1 MFSVHCLPESA
12 RQRRLELIGVSPAT
26 CRVLRAAG
34 VATIDDLAR
43 VDVASPLAARIKQ
56 SEGFDENLGQLIA
69 LAAARR
75 STLPRG
81 DGDPDN
87 YQVRALPNAGV
98 GELPEHTMG
107 DQRLV
112 RVYMSVDYD
121 YFREQDR
128 RDRRA
133 CDGERS

>member
-1 MFSVHCLPESA
+1 VHCLPESA

-56 SEGFDENLGQLIA
+56 SEGFDENLQLTA

-81 DGDPDN
+81 EGDPDN
-87 YQVRALPNAGV
+87 Y
-98 GELPEHTMG
+98 
-107 DQRLV
+107 
-112 RVYMSVDYD
+112 
-121 YFREQDR
+121 
-128 RDRRA
+128 
-133 CDGERS
+133 